1 MTNSGKNHTSV
12 SAIGPSESQ
21 INELENRSSK
31 AKSNDQSYSA
41 IVKRQF
47 NKNRPAV
54 WSLRFILVIVI
65 IGLFAD
71 FLAYDKPLMCK
82 YEGKTYFPLFNDYA
96 VKLGGAMPQ
105 ALNEIVDWKSTNF
118 DYAIWAPIPY
128 GQAETDFA
136 NANFVSPLAKQNVA
150 SKRWW
155 HWLGTDE
162 IGRDVMS
169 GMIHGTRIAMMVG
182 VVSMSIA
189 SIIGIFMGAM
199 AGYFGDEKLKASITS
214 GIMFVISLPF
224 AFFYGFQLRSYT
236 IAEAFENSLFA
247 ALIQILIGLIIFVGI
262 VSIGILIAKLIDRLF
277 KLKASMNIPVDI
289 IVSRAIEILISV
301 PHLLLIMSIVA
312 ISKPSIMLVMVII
325 GATSWTGIARFT
337 RGELLRVR
345 NLEYIEA
352 AQSLGYSEWRTIFRH
367 AIPNSLAPVLIAIA
381 FGVAGAIL
389 TESFLS
395 FLGIGV
401 EAEVATWGKLLSL
414 ARKNFSAWWLALAP
428 GFAIFITVTI
438 YNLMGEGLTDALDP
452 RLKQ

>member
-1 MTNSGKNHTSV
+1 MDTHNENINKEESAAQVAKTSL
-12 SAIGPSESQ
+12 PKPE
-21 INELENRSSK
+21 
-31 AKSNDQSYSA
+31 DQSYWA

-47 NKNRPAV
+47 NKNKPAV
-54 WSLRFILVIVI
+54 WSLRFIIFIAI
-65 IGLFAD
+65 IGLSAD
-71 FLAYDKPLMCK
+71 FLANEKPLMCK
-82 YEGKTYFPLFNDYA
+82 YQGKTFFPVVREYMVD
-96 VKLGGAMPQ
+96 LGGSWPTE
-105 ALNEIVDWKSTNF
+105 LSNIVDWKTADY

-128 GQAETDFA
+128 GQSEMDYM
-136 NANFVSPLAKQNVA
+136 NANYVSPTEKQNVK

-162 IGRDVMS
+162 VGRDVMS

-199 AGYFGDEKLKASITS
+199 AGYFGDEKLKTS
-214 GIMFVISLPF
+214 WINVLFFFASLPF
-224 AFFYGFQLRSYT
+224 AFFYGFQVRSYA
-236 IAEAFENSLFA
+236 IGDGFANSLFS
-247 ALIQILIGLIIFVGI
+247 ALFQILIGLLIFGAIIFLGQ
-262 VSIGILIAKLIDRLF
+262 LIAKFINKIF
-277 KLKASMNIPVDI
+277 KIKAQTNVPVDI
-289 IVSRAIEILISV
+289 IVSRSIEILISV
-301 PHLLLIMSIVA
+301 PRLLLIMSIVA
-312 ISKPSIMLVMVII
+312 IAKPSIMLVMVII

-352 AQSLGYSEWRTIFRH
+352 AQSLGYSEWRTIFKH
-367 AIPNSLAPVLIAIA
+367 AIPNSLSPVLIAIA

>member
-1 MTNSGKNHTSV
+1 MSANNKNIEKSTETAAQVEPVH
-12 SAIGPSESQ
+12 
-21 INELENRSSK
+21 K
-31 AKSNDQSYSA
+31 AAEDQSYSA

-47 NKNRPAV
+47 KKNKPAV
-54 WSLRFILVIVI
+54 WSLRFILLIVI
-65 IGLFAD
+65 IGLSAD
-71 FLAYDKPLMCK
+71 FLANEKPLMCK
-82 YEGKTYFPLFNDYA
+82 YEGSTYFPVFREYIVD
-96 VKLGGAMPQ
+96 LGGSWPKE
-105 ALNEIVDWKSTNF
+105 LSSIVDWKTAKY

-128 GQAETDFA
+128 GQSETDFA
-136 NANFVSPLAKQNVA
+136 NANYASPLDDQNVK
-150 SKRWW
+150 SRRWW

-199 AGYFGDEKLKASITS
+199 AGYFGDEKLKTS
-214 GIMFVISLPF
+214 WVNILLFFVSLPF
-224 AFFYGFQLRSYT
+224 AFFYGFQIRSYS
-236 IAEAFENSLFA
+236 IGEAFANSLFS
-247 ALIQILIGLIIFVGI
+247 ALFQIFIGI
-262 VSIGILIAKLIDRLF
+262 VIFFVFIFIGQLIAKGLNKVL
-277 KLKASMNIPVDI
+277 KLKANTNVPIDI
-289 IVSRAIEILISV
+289 IVSRSIEILISV
-301 PHLLLIMSIVA
+301 PRLLLIMSIVA
-312 ISKPSIMLVMVII
+312 IAKPSIMLVMVII

>member
-1 MTNSGKNHTSV
+1 MSNLDKNKEEIEVTTNETVVEKPKHD
-12 SAIGPSESQ
+12 
-21 INELENRSSK
+21 
-31 AKSNDQSYSA
+31 DQSYWA

-47 NKNRPAV
+47 KKNRVAV
-54 WSLRFILVIVI
+54 WSLRFMILIAI
-65 IGLFAD
+65 IALLAD
-71 FLAYDKPLMCK
+71 FLANEKPLMCK
-82 YEGKTYFPLFNDYA
+82 YNGKTYFPVFREYIVDF
-96 VKLGGAMPQ
+96 GGSWPKE
-105 ALNEIVDWKSTNF
+105 LSSIVDWKTTKF
-118 DYAIWAPIPY
+118 DNAIWAPIPY
-128 GQAETDFA
+128 GQSETDFA
-136 NANFVSPLAKQNVA
+136 NANYVSPLAKQNVK
-150 SKRWW
+150 SLRWW

-189 SIIGIFMGAM
+189 SLIGIFMGAM
-199 AGYFGDEKLKASITS
+199 AGYFGDEKLKASLSNI
-214 GIMFVISLPF
+214 ILFIVCLPF
-224 AFFYGFQLRSYT
+224 AFFYGFQVRSYT
-236 IAEAFENSLFA
+236 ISDAFSNS
-247 ALIQILIGLIIFVGI
+247 ILSAIGQIFVGI
-262 VSIGILIAKLIDRLF
+262 AIFFLIIAAGQLLSKLID
-277 KLKASMNIPVDI
+277 KVLKAKPSINIPIDI
-289 IVSRAIEILISV
+289 IVSRIIEILLSV
-301 PHLLLIMSIVA
+301 PSLLLIMSIVA
-312 ISKPSIMLVMVII
+312 IAKPSIMLVMVII

-345 NLEYIEA
+345 SLEYIEA

-401 EAEVATWGKLLSL
+401 EAEVQTWGKLLSL

>member
-1 MTNSGKNHTSV
+1 MDTHNEN
-12 SAIGPSESQ
+12 
-21 INELENRSSK
+21 INEEVEAVVKSPVK
-31 AKSNDQSYSA
+31 AAPIDQSYSA

-54 WSLRFILVIVI
+54 WALRMIVFIAI
-65 IGLFAD
+65 IGLSAD
-71 FLAYDKPLMCK
+71 FLANEKPLMCK
-82 YEGKTYFPLFNDYA
+82 YEGKVFFPVVREYIVDF
-96 VKLGGAMPQ
+96 GGSWPTE
-105 ALNEIVDWKSTNF
+105 LSNIVDWKTANY
-118 DYAIWAPIPY
+118 DYVIWAPVPY
-128 GQAETDFA
+128 GQSEMDYM
-136 NANFVSPLAKQNVA
+136 NANYVSPTGDQNVK
-150 SKRWW
+150 STRWW

-162 IGRDVMS
+162 VGRDVMS

-199 AGYFGDEKLKASITS
+199 AGYFGDEKLKTS
-214 GIMFVISLPF
+214 WINIILFIASLPI
-224 AFFYGFQLRSYT
+224 AFFYGFQVRSYA
-236 IAEAFENSLFA
+236 IGDGFQNSLFS
-247 ALIQILIGLIIFVGI
+247 ALFQILIGIVIFAAIITAVQYLAKFINKIFKIKGDTNVPI
-262 VSIGILIAKLIDRLF
+262 DIL
-277 KLKASMNIPVDI
+277 
-289 IVSRAIEILISV
+289 VSRSIEILISV
-301 PHLLLIMSIVA
+301 PGLLLIMSIVA
-312 ISKPSIMLVMVII
+312 IAKPSIMLVMVII

-367 AIPNSLAPVLIAIA
+367 AIPNSLSPVLIAIA

-414 ARKNFSAWWLALAP
+414 ARKNFGAWWLALAP
-428 GFAIFITVTI
+428 GFAIFITVTV

>member
-1 MTNSGKNHTSV
+1 MNTQNEITTEDQAEAV
-12 SAIGPSESQ
+12 SKKIASAQE
-21 INELENRSSK
+21 E
-31 AKSNDQSYSA
+31 DQSYGA

-47 NKNRPAV
+47 KKNKPAV
-54 WSLRFILVIVI
+54 WSLRFILLIAI
-65 IGLFAD
+65 IGLSAD
-71 FLAYDKPLMCK
+71 FLANEKPLMCK
-82 YEGKTYFPLFNDYA
+82 LDGTTYFPVFREYIVD
-96 VKLGGAMPQ
+96 LGGSWPAE
-105 ALNEIVDWKSTNF
+105 LSNIVDWKTANYESVV
-118 DYAIWAPIPY
+118 WAPIPY
-128 GQAETDFA
+128 GQSELDFM
-136 NANFVSPLAKQNVA
+136 NANYASPLDDQNVK

-199 AGYFGDEKLKASITS
+199 AGYFGDEKLKTTWVSVLL
-214 GIMFVISLPF
+214 FLVSLPF
-224 AFFYGFQLRSYT
+224 AFFYGFQIRSYA
-236 IAEAFENSLFA
+236 IGEAFANSLFA
-247 ALIQILIGLIIFVGI
+247 ALGQILLGI
-262 VSIGILIAKLIDRLF
+262 VVFAAIIALFLFIAKLLNKLF
-277 KLKASMNIPVDI
+277 KLKATTNIPIDI
-289 IVSRAIEILISV
+289 IVSRSIEILISV
-301 PHLLLIMSIVA
+301 PRLLLIMSIVA
-312 ISKPSIMLVMVII
+312 IAKPSIMLVMVII

-452 RLKQ
+452 RLKS

>member
-1 MTNSGKNHTSV
+1 MDTPNENINQDLEVVVKNPVTK
-12 SAIGPSESQ
+12 IP
-21 INELENRSSK
+21 EN
-31 AKSNDQSYSA
+31 QSYGA

-54 WSLRFILVIVI
+54 WALRMIVFIAT

-71 FLAYDKPLMCK
+71 FLANEKPLMCK
-82 YEGKTYFPLFNDYA
+82 YEGKTFFPVVREYI
-96 VKLGGAMPQ
+96 VGLGGSWPTE
-105 ALNEIVDWKSTNF
+105 LGNIVDWKTAKY
-118 DYAIWAPIPY
+118 DYVIWAPIPY
-128 GQAETDFA
+128 GQSEMDYM
-136 NANFVSPLAKQNVA
+136 NANYVSPTGEQNVE
-150 SKRWW
+150 SRRWW

-162 IGRDVMS
+162 VGRDVMS

-189 SIIGIFMGAM
+189 SVIGIFMGAM
-199 AGYFGDEKLKASITS
+199 AGYFGDEKIKTSWVNIFLFLASVPI
-214 GIMFVISLPF
+214 
-224 AFFYGFQLRSYT
+224 AFFYGFQVRSYA
-236 IAEAFENSLFA
+236 IGDGFQNSLFS
-247 ALIQILIGLIIFVGI
+247 ALFQILIGIVIFAA
-262 VSIGILIAKLIDRLF
+262 ILIAGQYLAKFITRIF
-277 KLKASMNIPVDI
+277 KIKGETNVPVDI
-289 IVSRAIEILISV
+289 LVSRSIEILISV
-301 PHLLLIMSIVA
+301 PGLLLIMSIVA
-312 ISKPSIMLVMVII
+312 IAKPSIMLVMVII

-367 AIPNSLAPVLIAIA
+367 AIPNSLSPVLIAIA

-414 ARKNFSAWWLALAP
+414 ARKNFGAWWLALAP
-428 GFAIFITVTI
+428 GFAIFITVTV

>member
-1 MTNSGKNHTSV
+1 MDTPNENINQDLEVVVKNPVTK
-12 SAIGPSESQ
+12 IP
-21 INELENRSSK
+21 EN
-31 AKSNDQSYSA
+31 QSYGA

-54 WSLRFILVIVI
+54 WALRMIVFIAT

-71 FLAYDKPLMCK
+71 FLANEKPLMCK
-82 YEGKTYFPLFNDYA
+82 YEGKTFFPVVREYI
-96 VKLGGAMPQ
+96 VGLGGSWPTE
-105 ALNEIVDWKSTNF
+105 LGNIVDWKTAKY
-118 DYAIWAPIPY
+118 DYVIWAPIPY
-128 GQAETDFA
+128 GQSEMDYM
-136 NANFVSPLAKQNVA
+136 NANYVSPTGEQNVE
-150 SKRWW
+150 SRRWW

-162 IGRDVMS
+162 VGRDVMS

-199 AGYFGDEKLKASITS
+199 AGYFGDEKIKTSWVNIFLFLASVPI
-214 GIMFVISLPF
+214 
-224 AFFYGFQLRSYT
+224 AFFYGFQVRSYA
-236 IAEAFENSLFA
+236 IGDGFQNSLFS
-247 ALIQILIGLIIFVGI
+247 ALFQILIGIVIFAA
-262 VSIGILIAKLIDRLF
+262 ILIAGQYLAKFITRIFKIKGETNVPIDIL
-277 KLKASMNIPVDI
+277 
-289 IVSRAIEILISV
+289 VSRFIEILISV
-301 PHLLLIMSIVA
+301 PGLLLIMSIVA
-312 ISKPSIMLVMVII
+312 IAKPSIMLVMVII

-367 AIPNSLAPVLIAIA
+367 AIPNSLSPVLIAIA

-414 ARKNFSAWWLALAP
+414 ARKNFGAWWLALAP
-428 GFAIFITVTI
+428 GFAIFITVTV

>member
-1 MTNSGKNHTSV
+1 MNTHNENINNETE
-12 SAIGPSESQ
+12 SAVPTKKIETAPE
-21 INELENRSSK
+21 
-31 AKSNDQSYSA
+31 DQSYGA

-47 NKNRPAV
+47 RKNKPAM
-54 WSLRFILVIVI
+54 WSLRFIIFIAL
-65 IGLFAD
+65 IGLSAD
-71 FLAYDKPLMCK
+71 FLANEKPLMCK
-82 YEGKTYFPLFNDYA
+82 IDGTTYFPVFREYLVD
-96 VKLGGAMPQ
+96 LGGSWPTE
-105 ALNEIVDWKSTNF
+105 LSNLVDWKTANYES
-118 DYAIWAPIPY
+118 AIWAPIPY
-128 GQAETDFA
+128 GQSELDFM
-136 NANFVSPLAKQNVA
+136 NANYASPLDDQNVK

-189 SIIGIFMGAM
+189 SLIGIFMGAM
-199 AGYFGDEKLKASITS
+199 AGYFGDEKLKTTWVSI
-214 GIMFVISLPF
+214 IFFLLSLPF
-224 AFFYGFQLRSYT
+224 AFFYGFQIRSYA
-236 IAEAFENSLFA
+236 IGEAFANSLFL
-247 ALIQILIGLIIFVGI
+247 ALGQIGFGIIIFGGI
-262 VSIGILIAKLIDRLF
+262 IALFLFLAKLINKALN
-277 KLKASMNIPVDI
+277 LKATKNIPIDI
-289 IVSRAIEILISV
+289 IVSRSIEILISV
-301 PHLLLIMSIVA
+301 PRLLLIMSIVA
-312 ISKPSIMLVMVII
+312 IAKPSIMLVMVII

-452 RLKQ
+452 RLKS

>member
-1 MTNSGKNHTSV
+1 MAEIRHKL
-12 SAIGPSESQ
+12 
-21 INELENRSSK
+21 NEMDAV
-31 AKSNDQSYSA
+31 AKSQNQIEEMSKNNDQSYWS
-41 IVKRQF
+41 IVKKQF
-47 NKNRPAV
+47 NKNRAAV
-54 WSLRFILVIVI
+54 WSLRFIILIVI
-65 IGLFAD
+65 IGLSAD
-71 FLAYDKPLMCK
+71 FLANEKPLMCK
-82 YEGKTYFPLFNDYA
+82 YEGKTYFPVFREYLVD
-96 VKLGGAMPQ
+96 LGGSWPQ
-105 ALNEIVDWKSTNF
+105 EMSNIVDWKTTEF
-118 DYAIWAPIPY
+118 EMAIWAPIPY
-128 GQAETDFA
+128 GQSETDFA
-136 NANFVSPLAKQNVA
+136 NANYVSPLEKQNVE

-162 IGRDVMS
+162 IGRDVLS

-199 AGYFGDEKLKASITS
+199 AGYFGDEKLKASFTS
-214 GIMFVISLPF
+214 VALFILSLPF
-224 AFFYGFQLRSYT
+224 AFFYGFQVRSYA
-236 IAEAFENSLFA
+236 IGDAFQNSLFT
-247 ALIQILIGLIIFVGI
+247 ALGQIFIGFIIFSLIIGAAM
-262 VSIGILIAKLIDRLF
+262 LLAKLINKIF
-277 KLKASMNIPVDI
+277 KIKSNVSIPIDI
-289 IVSRAIEILISV
+289 IVSRSIEILISV
-301 PHLLLIMSIVA
+301 PRLLLIMSIVA
-312 ISKPSIMLVMVII
+312 IAKPSIMLVMVII

>member
-1 MTNSGKNHTSV
+1 MTEGDNKQQEMDTV
-12 SAIGPSESQ
+12 
-21 INELENRSSK
+21 
-31 AKSNDQSYSA
+31 AKSQNQIKEMSKNNDQSYWS

-47 NKNRPAV
+47 NKNRAAV
-54 WSLRFILVIVI
+54 WSLRFIILIVIV
-65 IGLFAD
+65 GLSAD
-71 FLAYDKPLMCK
+71 FLANEKPLMCK
-82 YEGKTYFPLFNDYA
+82 YEGKTYFPVFREYIVD
-96 VKLGGAMPQ
+96 LGGSWPKEMS
-105 ALNEIVDWKSTNF
+105 NIVDWKTTEF
-118 DYAIWAPIPY
+118 EMAIWAPIPY
-128 GQAETDFA
+128 GQSETDFA
-136 NANFVSPLAKQNVA
+136 NANYVSPLEEQNVK

-199 AGYFGDEKLKASITS
+199 AGYFGDEKLKASFTS
-214 GIMFVISLPF
+214 VAFFIVSLPI
-224 AFFYGFQLRSYT
+224 AFFYGFQVRSYA
-236 IAEAFENSLFA
+236 IGDAFQDSLFTALFQMFIGFIIFSLIIGA
-247 ALIQILIGLIIFVGI
+247 ALFLAKMINKVFKIKSN
-262 VSIGILIAKLIDRLF
+262 VSVPI
-277 KLKASMNIPVDI
+277 DI
-289 IVSRAIEILISV
+289 IVSRSIEILISV
-301 PHLLLIMSIVA
+301 PRLLLIMSIVA
-312 ISKPSIMLVMVII
+312 IAKPSIMLVMVII

>member
-1 MTNSGKNHTSV
+1 MAASDNKQKEMNKN
-12 SAIGPSESQ
+12 
-21 INELENRSSK
+21 
-31 AKSNDQSYSA
+31 NDQSYWS

-47 NKNRPAV
+47 NKNRAAV
-54 WSLRFILVIVI
+54 WSLRFIILIVIV
-65 IGLFAD
+65 GLSAD
-71 FLAYDKPLMCK
+71 FLANEKPLMCK
-82 YEGKTYFPLFNDYA
+82 YEGKTYFPVFREYIVD
-96 VKLGGAMPQ
+96 LGGSWPQ
-105 ALNEIVDWKSTNF
+105 ELNNIVDWKTTEFES
-118 DYAIWAPIPY
+118 AIWAPIPY
-128 GQAETDFA
+128 GQSETDFA
-136 NANFVSPLAKQNVA
+136 NANYVSPLEKQNVK

-162 IGRDVMS
+162 IGRDVLS

-199 AGYFGDEKLKASITS
+199 AGYFGDEKLKASFTS
-214 GIMFVISLPF
+214 VAFFILSLPF
-224 AFFYGFQLRSYT
+224 AFFYGFQVRSYA
-236 IAEAFENSLFA
+236 IGDAFQNSLFT
-247 ALIQILIGLIIFVGI
+247 ALFQILIGFIIFSLIIGSALFI
-262 VSIGILIAKLIDRLF
+262 AKMINKAFKIKSNVSIPI
-277 KLKASMNIPVDI
+277 DI
-289 IVSRAIEILISV
+289 IVSRSIEILISV
-301 PHLLLIMSIVA
+301 PRLLLIMSIVA
-312 ISKPSIMLVMVII
+312 IAKPSIMLVMVII

>member
-1 MTNSGKNHTSV
+1 MSAKNENIDPPEEASV
-12 SAIGPSESQ
+12 Q
-21 INELENRSSK
+21 LETLK
-31 AKSNDQSYSA
+31 KPEEDQSYGA

-47 NKNRPAV
+47 KKNKPAV
-54 WSLRFILVIVI
+54 WSLRFIILIVI
-65 IGLFAD
+65 IGLSAD
-71 FLAYDKPLMCK
+71 FLANEKPLMCK
-82 YEGKTYFPLFNDYA
+82 LDGTIYFPVFREY
-96 VKLGGAMPQ
+96 
-105 ALNEIVDWKSTNF
+105 IVDFGGSWPEALIDAKIDWKAA
-118 DYAIWAPIPY
+118 DYESVIWPPVPY
-128 GQAETDFA
+128 GQSEMDFN
-136 NANFVSPLAKQNVA
+136 NANYVSPTGDQTVK

-162 IGRDVMS
+162 VGRDVMS

-199 AGYFGDEKLKASITS
+199 AGYFGDEKLKTTWANILLF
-214 GIMFVISLPF
+214 IVSLPF
-224 AFFYGFQLRSYT
+224 AFFYGFQIRSYS
-236 IAEAFENSLFA
+236 IGEAFANSLFS
-247 ALIQILIGLIIFVGI
+247 ALFQVFIGI
-262 VSIGILIAKLIDRLF
+262 VIFSVIIMAFQLIAKLVKKAL
-277 KLKASMNIPVDI
+277 KLKATTSVPIDI
-289 IVSRAIEILISV
+289 MVSRSIEILISV
-301 PHLLLIMSIVA
+301 PRLLLIMSIVA
-312 ISKPSIMLVMVII
+312 IAKPSIMLVMVII

-352 AQSLGYSEWRTIFRH
+352 AQSLGYSEFRTIFRH

-452 RLKQ
+452 RLKH

>member
-1 MTNSGKNHTSV
+1 MSKQDEQKEQQTS
-12 SAIGPSESQ
+12 SAPAQE
-21 INELENRSSK
+21 
-31 AKSNDQSYSA
+31 AKDQKGQDQSYGA

-47 NKNRPAV
+47 RKNKPAV
-54 WSLRFILVIVI
+54 WSLRFIIIIVI
-65 IGLFAD
+65 IGLSAD
-71 FLAYDKPLMCK
+71 FLANEKPLMCK
-82 YEGKTYFPLFNDYA
+82 YEGKTFFPVFREYIVD
-96 VKLGGAMPQ
+96 LGGSWPQ
-105 ALNEIVDWKSTNF
+105 ELSSIVDWKTANY
-118 DYAIWAPIPY
+118 DYVVWAPIPY
-128 GQAETDFA
+128 GQSETDFM
-136 NANFVSPLAKQNVA
+136 NANYVSPLDDQNVK

-189 SIIGIFMGAM
+189 SVIGIFMGAM
-199 AGYFGDEKLKASITS
+199 AGYFGDEKLKTS
-214 GIMFVISLPF
+214 WANILLFILSLPF
-224 AFFYGFQLRSYT
+224 AFFYGFQIRSYV
-236 IAEAFENSLFA
+236 IGDAFANSLFS
-247 ALIQILIGLIIFVGI
+247 ALMQVFLGLIIFIAII
-262 VSIGILIAKLIDRLF
+262 VLGQFIAKLLNKVF
-277 KLKASMNIPVDI
+277 KLQATRNIPIDI
-289 IVSRAIEILISV
+289 IVSRSIEILISV
-301 PHLLLIMSIVA
+301 PRLLLIMSIVA
-312 ISKPSIMLVMVII
+312 IAKPSIMLVMVII

>member
-1 MTNSGKNHTSV
+1 MDTPNENINQDLEVVVKNPVTK
-12 SAIGPSESQ
+12 IP
-21 INELENRSSK
+21 EN
-31 AKSNDQSYSA
+31 QSYGA

-54 WSLRFILVIVI
+54 WALRMIVFIAT

-71 FLAYDKPLMCK
+71 FLANEKPLMCK
-82 YEGKTYFPLFNDYA
+82 YEGKTFFPVVREYI
-96 VKLGGAMPQ
+96 VGLGGSWPTE
-105 ALNEIVDWKSTNF
+105 LGNIVDWKTAKY
-118 DYAIWAPIPY
+118 DYVIWAPIPY
-128 GQAETDFA
+128 GQSEMDYM
-136 NANFVSPLAKQNVA
+136 NANYVSPTGEQNVE
-150 SKRWW
+150 SRRWW

-162 IGRDVMS
+162 VGRDVMS

-189 SIIGIFMGAM
+189 SVIGIFMGAM
-199 AGYFGDEKLKASITS
+199 AGYFGDEKIKTSWVNIFLFLASVPI
-214 GIMFVISLPF
+214 
-224 AFFYGFQLRSYT
+224 AFFYGFQVRSYA
-236 IAEAFENSLFA
+236 IGDGFQNSLFS
-247 ALIQILIGLIIFVGI
+247 ALFQILIGIVIFAA
-262 VSIGILIAKLIDRLF
+262 ILIAGQYLAKFITRIF
-277 KLKASMNIPVDI
+277 KIKGETNVPVDI
-289 IVSRAIEILISV
+289 LVSRFIEILISV
-301 PHLLLIMSIVA
+301 PGLLLIMSIVA
-312 ISKPSIMLVMVII
+312 IAKPSIMLVMVII

-367 AIPNSLAPVLIAIA
+367 AIPNSLSPVLIAIA

-414 ARKNFSAWWLALAP
+414 ARKNFGAWWLALAP
-428 GFAIFITVTI
+428 GFAIFITVTV

>member
-1 MTNSGKNHTSV
+1 
-12 SAIGPSESQ
+12 
-21 INELENRSSK
+21 
-31 AKSNDQSYSA
+31 
-41 IVKRQF
+41 
-47 NKNRPAV
+47 
-54 WSLRFILVIVI
+54 
-65 IGLFAD
+65 
-71 FLAYDKPLMCK
+71 
-82 YEGKTYFPLFNDYA
+82 
-96 VKLGGAMPQ
+96 
-105 ALNEIVDWKSTNF
+105 
-118 DYAIWAPIPY
+118 
-128 GQAETDFA
+128 
-136 NANFVSPLAKQNVA
+136 
-150 SKRWW
+150 
-155 HWLGTDE
+155 
-162 IGRDVMS
+162 MS

-199 AGYFGDEKLKASITS
+199 AGYFGDEKLKTS
-214 GIMFVISLPF
+214 WINVISFFISLPL
-224 AFFYGFQLRSYT
+224 AMFYGFQIRSYA
-236 IAEAFENSLFA
+236 IGDAFANSLMNAMF
-247 ALIQILIGLIIFVGI
+247 QIILGLIIFGAIIFLGQLLARFINKV
-262 VSIGILIAKLIDRLF
+262 F
-277 KLKASMNIPVDI
+277 KIKATTSVPIDI
-289 IVSRAIEILISV
+289 IVSRTIEILISV
-301 PHLLLIMSIVA
+301 PRLLLIMSIVA
-312 ISKPSIMLVMVII
+312 IAKPSIMLVMVII

-352 AQSLGYSEWRTIFRH
+352 AQSLGYSEWRTIFKH
-367 AIPNSLAPVLIAIA
+367 AIPNSLSPVLIAIA

>member
-1 MTNSGKNHTSV
+1 MDTPNEDIKKEEVASV
-12 SAIGPSESQ
+12 V
-21 INELENRSSK
+21 
-31 AKSNDQSYSA
+31 SNPIPVVQTDQSYSA
-41 IVKRQF
+41 IVRRQF
-47 NKNRPAV
+47 NKNKPAV
-54 WSLRFILVIVI
+54 WSLRFILLIAL
-65 IGLFAD
+65 IGLSAD
-71 FLAYDKPLMCK
+71 FLANEKPLMCK
-82 YEGKTYFPLFNDYA
+82 YEGKTFFPIIREYIVDF
-96 VKLGGAMPQ
+96 GGSWPTE
-105 ALNEIVDWKSTNF
+105 LSNIVDWKTANY
-118 DYAIWAPIPY
+118 DYVIWAPIPY
-128 GQAETDFA
+128 GQSEMDYM
-136 NANFVSPLAKQNVA
+136 NANYASPTEKQNVK

-162 IGRDVMS
+162 VGRDVMS

-199 AGYFGDEKLKASITS
+199 AGYFGDEKLKTS
-214 GIMFVISLPF
+214 WINIILFLTSLPL
-224 AFFYGFQLRSYT
+224 AFFYGFQVRSYA
-236 IAEAFENSLFA
+236 IGDGFANSLFS
-247 ALIQILIGLIIFVGI
+247 ALFQILIGIIIFAAIIALGQV
-262 VSIGILIAKLIDRLF
+262 IAKFLNKLF
-277 KLKASMNIPVDI
+277 KIKAHTSVPIDI

-301 PHLLLIMSIVA
+301 PRLLLIMSIVA
-312 ISKPSIMLVMVII
+312 IAKPSIMLVMVII

-352 AQSLGYSEWRTIFRH
+352 AQSLGYSEWRTIFKH
-367 AIPNSLAPVLIAIA
+367 AIPNSLSPVLIAIA

-414 ARKNFSAWWLALAP
+414 ARKNFGAWWLALAP

>member
-1 MTNSGKNHTSV
+1 MDTQNENKEQTTI
-12 SAIGPSESQ
+12 SAPKQ
-21 INELENRSSK
+21 VKK
-31 AKSNDQSYSA
+31 AAEDQSYGA

-47 NKNRPAV
+47 KKNRPAV
-54 WSLRFILVIVI
+54 WSLRFIILIVV

-82 YEGKTYFPLFNDYA
+82 YEGKTYFPLMNEYLVA
-96 VKLGGAMPQ
+96 LGGSMPQ
-105 ALNEIVDWKSTNF
+105 ELNNIVDWKSTNF

-128 GQAETDFA
+128 GQSETDFA
-136 NANFVSPLAKQNVA
+136 NANYVSPTAKQNVK

-199 AGYFGDEKLKASITS
+199 AGYFGDEKLKASFSSI
-214 GIMFVISLPF
+214 ILFFLALPL
-224 AFFYGFQLRSYT
+224 AYFYGFQLRSYA
-236 IAEAFENSLFA
+236 IAEAFADSLFG
-247 ALIQILIGLIIFVGI
+247 ALAQILLGLAIFIAILVLANL
-262 VSIGILIAKLIDRLF
+262 VSKLIDKIF
-277 KLKASMNIPVDI
+277 KLKASINVPIDI
-289 IVSRAIEILISV
+289 IVSRSIEILISV
-301 PHLLLIMSIVA
+301 PRLLLIMSIVA
-312 ISKPSIMLVMVII
+312 IAKPSIMLVMVII